1 MRGVYINLARSPGRE
16 AYMEEQSARLGLRLA
31 RIEAVDG
38 RAIPEADFER
48 LCPVPAMGKRIV
60 PTELGCFLSH
70 VAAWRDLVASGARY
84 GAVFEDDVC
93 LAEDTSG
100 FLETEDWIPAD
111 ADLVRLSSSAVRL
124 RLRVE
129 PTTRRNGRGVRRLL
143 ASTVDTG
150 GYVIGAAYARRL
162 LAQADRFE
170 APVDRVLLDPARGA
184 VLYQLDPSI
193 AVQAKWADFDFL
205 SREEARSQ
213 VQTGKP
219 PRAPQRFSLAVI
231 PRELDAFR
239 RKILVPWLLPV
250 LQIGRPRSERIS
262 IAPVQFRRQG

>member
-1 MRGVYINLARSPGRE
+1 MRGFYINLARSPGRR
-16 AYMEEQSARLGLRLA
+16 AFMEEQSVRLGLDLA

-38 RAIPEADFER
+38 RAIPEAEYAR
-48 LCPVPAMGKRIV
+48 LCPVPAEGKRIV
-60 PTELGCFLSH
+60 PTELACFLSH
-70 VAAWRDLVASGARY
+70 VAAWRGLVESGAPY

-93 LAEDTSG
+93 LADDTG
-100 FLETEDWIPAD
+100 DFLAAEDWIPAD

-124 RLRVE
+124 RLRIE
-129 PTTRRNGRGVRRLL
+129 PAASRNGRGVRRLL

-162 LAQADRFE
+162 LTQADRFE
-170 APVDRVLLDPARGA
+170 APVDRVLLNPAGGA

-193 AVQAKWADFDFL
+193 AVQAKWADFAFL

-219 PRAPQRFSLAVI
+219 PRVRRRPSLAAI

-239 RKILVPWLLPV
+239 RKILVPWLLPL
-250 LQIGRPRSERIS
+250 LQIGRPPAERFS
-262 IAPVQFRRQG
+262 IAPVSFRRQR